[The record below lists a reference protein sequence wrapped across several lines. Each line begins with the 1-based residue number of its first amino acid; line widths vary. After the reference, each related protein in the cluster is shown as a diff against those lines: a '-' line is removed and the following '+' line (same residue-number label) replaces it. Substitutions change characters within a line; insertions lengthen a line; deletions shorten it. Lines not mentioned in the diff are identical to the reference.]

1 MRKAYEKLGKI
12 ELMFCSVLIISIVV
26 LVFISIWMRFIK
38 MPIIW
43 SIDISQLMFAWITF
57 VGADVAY
64 RGDKFVGVDIL
75 VRKTPPMLQ
84 TSIAL
89 FINIVIFSVSIF
101 LIKNGMDLTIQNFDR
116 KFQTLTITYAWVNSS
131 LPVGCT
137 LLSLTAIEKIIGNVK
152 KLKTLRSA

>member
-12 ELMFCSVLIISIVV
+12 ELMFCSVLVIAIVI

-75 VRKTPPMLQ
+75 VRKTPQ
-84 TSIAL
+84 TTQTAIKL
-89 FINIVIFSVSIF
+89 FINIVILAVSIF
-101 LIKNGMDLTIQNFDR
+101 LIKNGIDLTIQNFDR
-116 KFQTLTITYAWVNSS
+116 KFQTLTLTYAWVNSS
-131 LPVGCT
+131 LPVGCFF
-137 LLSLTAIEKIIGNVK
+137 LSLTAIEKIIGNVK
-152 KLKTLRSA
+152 MLKAPKNA